1 MPNTAEPLID
11 VRETDAFATA
21 KRDVEAALIHA
32 RPYAKAQEIQ
42 SWEEAKGIADEVT
55 CLRIAIEAAEEV
67 RKGLNA
73 PYEATVK
80 RNNAHFK
87 ELLKQAE
94 AAVGTLKPRV
104 AKFKAAKEA
113 EERERRR
120 KEQERLDHEAE
131 ARAAEAQKAAELAA
145 QEPTNQEARQQAADA
160 HLAAAKA
167 ATATAPAVNPP
178 KQVRGNFG
186 AIGSRTEYDFT
197 VTNPSVL
204 PAEFLTVN
212 EKAVKA
218 KIKGERAMAKA
229 QDRSF
234 NLDLI
239 PGVTITPRE
248 VEVSR

>member
-11 VRETDAFATA
+11 ARETDSFAVA

-32 RPYAKAQEIQ
+32 RPYAKTEEIQ
-42 SWEEAKGIADEVT
+42 SWEEARGIADEVK
-55 CLRIAIEAAEEV
+55 CLRIAIDAAEDA
-67 RKGLNA
+67 RKDLNA

-104 AKFKAAKEA
+104 AKFKATKEA

-120 KEQERLDHEAE
+120 KEQERLDSEAE
-131 ARAAEAQKAAELAA
+131 ARAAEAQKAAEQAA
-145 QEPTNQEARQQAADA
+145 QEPTSHEARQ
-160 HLAAAKA
+160 AAAAAHMAAAQA
-167 ATATAPAVNPP
+167 ATATAAPANPP

-186 AIGSRTEYDFT
+186 GIGTRTEYDIT
-197 VTNPSVL
+197 VTDPTAL
-204 PAEFLTVN
+204 TGEFLMFN
-212 EKAVKA
+212 EKAAKA
-218 KIKGERAMAKA
+218 AVKGERAMAKA
-229 QDRSF
+229 QERPF

-248 VEVSR
+248 VPVSR

>member
-1 MPNTAEPLID
+1 LPNKAEPLID
-11 VRETDAFATA
+11 VREADSFAAA

-32 RPYAKAQEIQ
+32 RPYAKTEEIQ
-42 SWEEAKGIADEVT
+42 SWEEAKGIADEVK
-55 CLRIAIEAAEEV
+55 CLRIAIDVAEEA
-67 RKGLNA
+67 RKELNA

-80 RNNAHFK
+80 HNNAHFK

-120 KEQERLDHEAE
+120 KEQERLDREAE
-131 ARAAEAQKAAELAA
+131 ARAAEAQKAAEQVA
-145 QEPTNQEARQQAADA
+145 QEPTSPEARQEAADA
-160 HLAAAKA
+160 HMAAAKA
-167 ATATAPAVNPP
+167 ATATAAPVNPP

-186 AIGSRTEYDFT
+186 GIGTRTEYDIT
-197 VTNPSVL
+197 VTDPKAL
-204 PAEFLTVN
+204 TREFLMFN
-212 EKAVKA
+212 EKAAKA
-218 KIKGERAMAKA
+218 AVKGERAMAKA
-229 QDRSF
+229 QERDF

-248 VEVSR
+248 VPVSR

>member
-1 MPNTAEPLID
+1 MPNSAEPLND
-11 VRETDAFATA
+11 VREVDSFALA

-32 RPYAKAQEIQ
+32 RPYAKTEEIQ
-42 SWEEAKGIADEVT
+42 SWEEAKGIADEVK
-55 CLRIAIEAAEEV
+55 CLRIAIDAAEAA
-67 RKGLNA
+67 RKELNA

-80 RNNAHFK
+80 HNNAHFK

-120 KEQERLDHEAE
+120 KEQERLDREAE

-145 QEPTNQEARQQAADA
+145 QEPTNQEAREQAADA

-167 ATATAPAVNPP
+167 ATATAPAANPP
-178 KQVRGNFG
+178 KQVRGSFG
-186 AIGSRTEYDFT
+186 GIGTRTEYDIT
-197 VTNPSVL
+197 VTDSAAL
-204 PAEFLTVN
+204 SREFLMFN
-212 EKAVKA
+212 EKAAKA
-218 KIKGERAMAKA
+218 AVKGERAMAKA
-229 QDRSF
+229 QDRPF

-248 VEVSR
+248 VPVSR